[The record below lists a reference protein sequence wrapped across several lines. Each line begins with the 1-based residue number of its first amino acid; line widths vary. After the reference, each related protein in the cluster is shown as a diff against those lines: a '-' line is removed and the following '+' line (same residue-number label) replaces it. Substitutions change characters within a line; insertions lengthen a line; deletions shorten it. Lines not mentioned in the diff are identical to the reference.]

1 MGFVVVQH
9 LNPDR
14 DSNLAEVLQHCT
26 TMPVSQVTK
35 PIRVQSNHIYVIPPG
50 RRLRIE
56 EGILQVVARQDLSPR
71 FMPIDEFLHT
81 LAEDRGEQAICVILS
96 GAGTDGLL
104 GLKSIKER
112 GGVVMAQSPENA
124 IHASMPLSAI
134 ESGLADVVA
143 EPGELARRLVAVQR
157 TAQLTRMNNGD
168 SISRINETGI
178 NETGINED
186 LLLSILAEVRAQ
198 AKHDFRFYKRSTVLR
213 RISRRMRANGL
224 ATLDAY
230 LDYIRQQRSEIH
242 SLFKDLLISVTNFF
256 RDRDA
261 FAALAEEVIP
271 RLFAEKDSYEPVRV
285 WVAGCAGGEEAYS
298 LAMLLEEAAPPNTT
312 YQIFA
317 TDLDED
323 ALARARA
330 GIYLDA
336 IEADVSAERLA
347 RHFTRQ
353 ENGYRVNESI
363 RDAVLFTRHNLIADP
378 PFSRLDLISCRN
390 LMIYFDRTV
399 QQRVLANF
407 HFALNNEGILLLG
420 NSETV
425 NGSDR
430 FQPLNKKERI
440 YQRVPGPG
448 ALYPSAPPLS
458 LDAAAALGQ
467 PTAPQHRV
475 PISDLHRD
483 LMLQRYAP
491 PSLLVDSNYDVRYL
505 FGDVGRYFHPA
516 EGEPSHNL
524 LQNINSALRI
534 ELRAALF
541 RIFQKNEHVDPR
553 RITLSLREPSPLE
566 EIETILL
573 RVEAVQSTTYEGP
586 LALVIFEPAAQTVDA
601 HAVAESVQNEKHHNS
616 AVAQLE
622 DELQRTRQRMQTVV
636 EEYETA
642 TEELKAS
649 NNELRS
655 TNEELWSTTEELE
668 TSKEELQSTNEELH
682 SVNNELKAKID
693 EVIHANSDLQN
704 LMASTHIATLFLDR
718 TLRLQR
724 YTPEAIS
731 IFNLIPTDVGRPF
744 AHISHRL
751 LYDNLVALAE
761 RVLQETSMVEEEIQS
776 RQGNWYIVRLV
787 PYRSLEDK
795 IDGVVVTAVDIS
807 QLKLY
812 QNDILVRER
821 QQADVSELG
830 LLALSGMELPE
841 LMAHAVT
848 QVVGTLNVPLC
859 KVLELVPGEQELLLK
874 VGIGWQD
881 GLAGTATVEVDRRSQ
896 AGYTLHNNAPVVVS
910 DLATETRFSGPSL
923 LTDHG
928 VVSGISVVIQGKRQP
943 YGVLGAHTTAHRNF
957 TEHDA
962 NFLQS
967 MANVLGVAIERSI
980 AEAAVQASED
990 RYHDALKNSPVV
1002 FARIDTGL
1010 RYEWIFNPHP
1020 DFDSR
1025 NVIGK
1030 RDDEL
1035 DTSAGSLALMQIK
1048 SEVLAGG
1055 KQQRSVIAFQRSDGL
1070 RTYDITVTPVCD
1082 ESGQV
1087 IHLITTAL
1095 DISERRQAQQALR
1108 ASKALF
1114 EAVLKNLPTGVII
1127 ADAPTGRTILGNE
1140 QVAAI
1145 WRHPFLHADQVEGYR
1160 AYKGFHSDGTP
1171 LAPDEW
1177 PLARAIAH
1185 GEVTQDREIRFERG
1199 DGSIGTLSVS
1209 AAPVYDGEGNIT
1221 AGVVVFNDISERK
1234 QVEDDLRR
1242 LTETLEERIEER
1254 TAQIRVLASQLTLAE
1269 QRERRRVSM
1278 VLHEDLQQ
1286 LLFAVQ
1292 FQLRVLENA
1301 LEARDVPIGI
1311 TVVQGIKEILERSL
1325 KVTRTLSIDLSPPVL
1340 RGEGLVEAIKWL
1352 GSQMK
1357 ELHDLQISV
1366 EADTPILLTSVDMRI
1381 LLFHLVREL
1390 LLNVVKHAGVD
1401 QARVYLHQQGEILT
1415 IEVEDK
1421 GSGLAPNAI
1430 EVPPPGEIGGGL
1442 FHMQERLTLFGGHL
1456 TIHSSQA
1463 IGTRAII
1470 QVPLSDSRLTAP
1482 SEETP

>member
-1 MGFVVVQH
+1 M
-9 LNPDR
+9 
-14 DSNLAEVLQHCT
+14 
-26 TMPVSQVTK
+26 
-35 PIRVQSNHIYVIPPG
+35 
-50 RRLRIE
+50 
-56 EGILQVVARQDLSPR
+56 
-71 FMPIDEFLHT
+71 
-81 LAEDRGEQAICVILS
+81 
-96 GAGTDGLL
+96 LL
-104 GLKSIKER
+104 G
-112 GGVVMAQSPENA
+112 V
-124 IHASMPLSAI
+124 
-134 ESGLADVVA
+134 
-143 EPGELARRLVAVQR
+143 
-157 TAQLTRMNNGD
+157 
-168 SISRINETGI
+168 
-178 NETGINED
+178 
-186 LLLSILAEVRAQ
+186 LAEVRNQ
-198 AKHDFRFYKRSTVLR
+198 ANQDFRLYKRSTVLR
-213 RISRRMRANGL
+213 RIGRRMRVNGL
-224 ATLDAY
+224 TSLEGY
-230 LDYIRQQRSEIH
+230 LDYIRKQRGEIH

-256 RDRDA
+256 RDGDA
-261 FAALAEEVIP
+261 FAALAVEVIP
-271 RLFAEKDSYEPVRV
+271 RLFAEKRAYEPVRV

-298 LAMLLEEAAPPNTT
+298 LAMLLEEAAPTDAS

-330 GIYLDA
+330 GIYPPVIA
-336 IEADVSAERLA
+336 ADVSEERLA
-347 RHFTRQ
+347 RHFSRD
-353 ENGYRVNESI
+353 EKGYRVNEAI
-363 RDAVLFTRHNLIADP
+363 RDAVLFTRHNLISDP

-390 LMIYFDRTV
+390 LMIYFERPV
-399 QQRVLANF
+399 QQRIFERF
-407 HFALNNEGILLLG
+407 HFALNNDGFLFLG

-430 FQPLNKKERI
+430 FRTFNKKERI

-448 ALYPSAPPLS
+448 ALLPGPLGIS
-458 LDAAAALGQ
+458 LGAAAALGQ
-467 PTAPQHRV
+467 PPASQERAPL
-475 PISDLHRD
+475 SALHHT

-516 EGEPSHNL
+516 EGEPNHNL
-524 LQNINSALRI
+524 LQNIDNGLRV

-541 RIFQKNEHVDPR
+541 RIFQKNESVEPR
-553 RITLSLREPSPLE
+553 RITLSLRGET
-566 EIETILL
+566 ETILL
-573 RVEAVQSTTYEGP
+573 HVEGVQSTAYDGP
-586 LALVIFEPAAQTVDA
+586 LALVIFEPVAKTVEKEAVGTGAQ
-601 HAVAESVQNEKHHNS
+601 EERHHQS
-616 AVAQLE
+616 AVSQLE
-622 DELQRTRQRMQTVV
+622 DELQRTRQRMQTLV

-649 NNELRS
+649 NSELRS

-682 SVNNELKAKID
+682 TVNIELKTKID
-693 EVIHANSDLQN
+693 EVSHANSDLQN

-718 TLRLQR
+718 ALRLQR
-724 YTPEAIS
+724 YTPAATS
-731 IFNLIPTDVGRPF
+731 IFNLIPADVGRPF

-751 LYDNLVALAE
+751 VHDNLVVLAE
-761 RVLQETSMVEEEIQS
+761 RVLQEMGIVEEEIQS
-776 RQGNWYIVRLV
+776 REGNWYIVRLI
-787 PYRSLEDK
+787 PYRSLEDS

-807 QLKLY
+807 QLKRY
-812 QNDILVRER
+812 QNDILIRER
-821 QQADVSELG
+821 QQAAVSELG
-830 LLALSGMELPE
+830 LLALSGTELPE

-848 QVVGTLNVPLC
+848 QVVKTLHVPLC
-859 KVLELVPGEQELLLK
+859 KVLELLPGEQELLLK

-881 GLAGTATVEVDRRSQ
+881 GLEGTATVETDRRSQ
-896 AGYTLHNNAPVVVS
+896 AGYTLYNNAPVVVD

-923 LTDHG
+923 LIDHG

-957 TEHDA
+957 TEQDA

-990 RYHDALKNSPVV
+990 RYHNALKNSPVV
-1002 FARIDTGL
+1002 FARINTDLG
-1010 RYEWIFNPHP
+1010 YEWIFNPHP
-1020 DFDSR
+1020 DFDGQ

-1035 DTSAGSLALMQIK
+1035 DPSDGSLALMELKGQ
-1048 SEVLAGG
+1048 VLATGE
-1055 KQQRSVIAFQRSDGL
+1055 QQRRVIAFERSNGL
-1070 RTYDITVTPVCD
+1070 RTYDITATPVRD

-1087 IHLITTAL
+1087 LHLITTAL
-1095 DISERRQAQQALR
+1095 DISERRQAQQALSE
-1108 ASKALF
+1108 SKALF

-1145 WRHPFLHADQVEGYR
+1145 WRHPFLHADQIEGYR
-1160 AYKGFHSDGTP
+1160 AYKGFHTDGTP
-1171 LAPDEW
+1171 LAPNDW

-1185 GEVTQDREIRFERG
+1185 GEVTQDKEILFERG
-1199 DGSIGTLSVS
+1199 DGTIGTLSVS

-1234 QVEDDLRR
+1234 RVEDDLRK

-1301 LEARDVPIGI
+1301 LEAQDLPIGI

-1366 EADTPILLTSVDMRI
+1366 DADTPILLTSVDMRI

-1401 QARVYLHQQGEILT
+1401 QARVHLHQEGEILT

-1421 GSGLAPNAI
+1421 GSGLAPSVI
-1430 EVPPPGEIGGGL
+1430 EAPPPGEMGGGL
-1442 FHMQERLTLFGGHL
+1442 FHMQERLTLFGGRL
-1456 TIHSSQA
+1456 TLHSSPE
-1463 IGTRAII
+1463 IGTRVVIE
-1470 QVPLSDSRLTAP
+1470 VPISDSRLFVY
-1482 SEETP
+1482 SEETS